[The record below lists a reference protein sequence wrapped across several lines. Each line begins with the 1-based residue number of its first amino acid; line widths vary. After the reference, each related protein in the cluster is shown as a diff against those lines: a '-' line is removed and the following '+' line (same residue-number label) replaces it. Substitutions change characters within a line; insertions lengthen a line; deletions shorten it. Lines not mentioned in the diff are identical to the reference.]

1 MTGKGWEAINVSDSV
16 KRQADTPY
24 FQSFLTFDPAKHMK
38 DVEQPL
44 LIVQGER
51 DMQVPPSNADQLETL
66 AKSRKKNVPVDK
78 IKVPGIN
85 HLLVPATTGEV
96 EEYGRLADRQVSPAV
111 TTALIEWLRRTGQ
124 PSR

>member
-1 MTGKGWEAINVSDSV
+1 
-16 KRQADTPY
+16 
-24 FQSFLTFDPAKHMK
+24 MK